1 MNRKL
6 SLITLGISL
15 SSMLVLVG
23 AMVVSQPKYTL
34 KNIVGKQSSL
44 GDVIIYSQDQT
55 GIYSSNSIMLSK
67 DEYKFSKNIK
77 QNPETY
83 KYVNGINENRDM
95 FKGYIYDTD
104 FIYSD
109 ENSIG
114 YMDYVIDNYGEFD
127 ITLSTTIHEKNLKT
141 DEIEEFQINISNN
154 LKSENNINHKELITK
169 YNNEVYI
176 ALTTIHEKNLKTDEI
191 EEFQIN
197 ISNNLKS
204 ENNINHKELITKYN
218 NEVYIALL
226 GTQQNTPDRKKG
238 EKDELE
244 DFVEISKVDFN
255 NGEAKIVNKVNL
267 KIDDD
272 SKYRI
277 IYHNPFTI
285 ENKIYFFL
293 EKQDKLENSY
303 YLAYY
308 DIHKNKFDYI
318 DNKITLEYPLDTYQ
332 INIEGTKLNL
342 LTSISNK
349 NNVDLNLFTFDLESK
364 EIIINNEEYSI
375 NKLNNQTDV
384 YSFRV
389 IDNKIYLLVDSCKTY
404 NSDVRRDMREFAK
417 NIVVLDK
424 SSKTTL
430 YIGEYRQGDE
440 FTSNS
445 YILKSDEL

>member
-114 YMDYVIDNYGEFD
+114 YMDYVIDNHGEFD
-127 ITLSTTIHEKNLKT
+127 ITLS
-141 DEIEEFQINISNN
+141 
-154 LKSENNINHKELITK
+154 
-169 YNNEVYI
+169 
-176 ALTTIHEKNLKTDEI
+176 TTIHEKNLKTDEI

-244 DFVEISKVDFN
+244 DFIEISKVDFN
-255 NGEAKIVNKVNL
+255 NREAKIVNKVNL
-267 KIDDD
+267 KIDED

-277 IYHNPFTI
+277 IYHNAFTI
-285 ENKIYFFL
+285 GNKIYFFL

-318 DNKITLEYPLDTYQ
+318 DNKITLEYPLDNYQ
-332 INIEGTKLNL
+332 INIEDTKLNL

-349 NNVDLNLFTFDLESK
+349 NNIDLNLLTFDLQSEN
-364 EIIINNEEYSI
+364 IVTNNEEYSI
-375 NKLNNQTDV
+375 NKLNKETDV
-384 YSFRV
+384 YSFRI

-404 NSDVRRDMREFAK
+404 SSDVRRDMREFAK

-445 YILKSDEL
+445 YILKSDEF

>member
-176 ALTTIHEKNLKTDEI
+176 AL
-191 EEFQIN
+191 
-197 ISNNLKS
+197 
-204 ENNINHKELITKYN
+204 
-218 NEVYIALL
+218 L

-244 DFVEISKVDFN
+244 DFIEISKVDFN
-255 NGEAKIVNKVNL
+255 NREAKIVNKVNL
-267 KIDDD
+267 KIDED

-277 IYHNPFTI
+277 IYHNAFTI
-285 ENKIYFFL
+285 GNKIYFFL

-318 DNKITLEYPLDTYQ
+318 DNKITLEYPLDNYQ
-332 INIEGTKLNL
+332 INIEDTKLNL

-349 NNVDLNLFTFDLESK
+349 NNIDLNLLTFDLQSEN
-364 EIIINNEEYSI
+364 IVTNNEEYSI
-375 NKLNNQTDV
+375 NKLNKETDV
-384 YSFRV
+384 YSFRI

-404 NSDVRRDMREFAK
+404 SSDVRRDMREFAK

-445 YILKSDEL
+445 YILKSDEF

>member
-176 ALTTIHEKNLKTDEI
+176 AL
-191 EEFQIN
+191 F
-197 ISNNLKS
+197 
-204 ENNINHKELITKYN
+204 
-218 NEVYIALL
+218 

-404 NSDVRRDMREFAK
+404 NGDVRRDMREFAK

>member
-127 ITLSTTIHEKNLKT
+127 ITLS
-141 DEIEEFQINISNN
+141 
-154 LKSENNINHKELITK
+154 
-169 YNNEVYI
+169 
-176 ALTTIHEKNLKTDEI
+176 TTIHEKNLKTDEI

>member
-176 ALTTIHEKNLKTDEI
+176 AL
-191 EEFQIN
+191 F
-197 ISNNLKS
+197 
-204 ENNINHKELITKYN
+204 
-218 NEVYIALL
+218 

-255 NGEAKIVNKVNL
+255 NGKAKIVNKVNL

-277 IYHNPFTI
+277 IYRNPFTI

-364 EIIINNEEYSI
+364 EIITNNEEYSI

>member
-176 ALTTIHEKNLKTDEI
+176 AL
-191 EEFQIN
+191 F
-197 ISNNLKS
+197 
-204 ENNINHKELITKYN
+204 
-218 NEVYIALL
+218 